1 MHPELLRLGPIV
13 LPSYGAALG
22 LAFVLGILLLRR
34 RAPEYGVDRE
44 TAVDMGIWLILS
56 GLLGAKLLLL
66 VVEGP
71 AYYLSS
77 FRGLLELFRAGG
89 VFYGGLLGALV
100 AAVFF
105 VKVKKVPFLAFA
117 DAAAPAVALGQAI
130 GRIGCLAA
138 GCCWGGQCAKPW
150 AITFTDPKAGENVGV
165 PIGVPLHPTQLYEA
179 LGLMTLVGLVLWF
192 GKGRVPGRTFSV
204 YLVGAAILRF
214 VVELFRDDP
223 RGTVPGT
230 DLSTS
235 QGIAVGLFVL
245 GVAIWLAGR
254 KKAETPAEA

>member
-1 MHPELLRLGPIV
+1 MHPELIHLGPVV
-13 LPSYGAALG
+13 LPTYGAALG
-22 LAFVLGILLLRR
+22 LAFLLGVLLLKR
-34 RAPEYGVDRE
+34 RAPSYGIDGE

-71 AYYLSS
+71 GYYLTS
-77 FRGLLELFRAGG
+77 FRGLFELFRAGG

-130 GRIGCLAA
+130 GRLGCLAA
-138 GCCWGGQCAKPW
+138 GCCWGRQCTKPW
-150 AITFTDPKAGENVGV
+150 AITFTNPHAGENVGV
-165 PIGVPLHPTQLYEA
+165 PMGVPLHPTQLYEA
-179 LGLMTLVGLVLWF
+179 TGLFVLFGLILAF
-192 GKGRVPGRTFSV
+192 GKGRVPGRTFSF

-214 VVELFRDDP
+214 TVEVFRGDP
-223 RGTVPGT
+223 RGTLPGT

-235 QGIAVGLFVL
+235 QGIAVGLFAV
-245 GVAIWLAGR
+245 GVAIYLFGRGKAG
-254 KKAETPAEA
+254 APAEA

>member
-1 MHPELLRLGPIV
+1 MHPELFHLGPVV
-13 LPSYGAALG
+13 LPAYGAALG
-22 LAFVLGILLLRR
+22 LAFVLGILLLKR
-34 RAPEYGVDRE
+34 RAPAYGIDPE

-56 GLLGAKLLLL
+56 GLLGAKILLL

-71 AYYLSS
+71 GYYLTS
-77 FRGLLELFRAGG
+77 FRGLVELFRAGG

-105 VKVKKVPFLAFA
+105 VKVKKVPFLSFA
-117 DAAAPAVALGQAI
+117 DAAAPGVALGQAI

-150 AITFTDPKAGENVGV
+150 AITFTNPKAGENVGV
-165 PIGVPLHPTQLYEA
+165 PLGVPLHPTQVYEA
-179 LGLMTLVGLVLWF
+179 IGLFALTALIIWF
-192 GKGRVPGRTFSV
+192 GKGRAPGRTFSL

-214 VVELFRDDP
+214 TVELFRGDP

-230 DLSTS
+230 ALSTS
-235 QGIAVGLFVL
+235 QGIAVALLVVGLVIL
-245 GVAIWLAGR
+245 YVGR
-254 KKAETPAEA
+254 NRAEVPGKA

>member
-1 MHPELLRLGPIV
+1 MHPELLHLGPIV
-13 LPSYGAALG
+13 LPTYGAALG
-22 LAFVLGILLLRR
+22 VAFLLAVLLLKR
-34 RAPEYGVDRE
+34 RAPEYGIEPE

-71 AYYLSS
+71 SYYLTS

-117 DAAAPAVALGQAI
+117 DAAVPGVALGQAI

-138 GCCWGGQCAKPW
+138 GCCWGAQCSKPW
-150 AITFTDPKAGENVGV
+150 AITFTDPKAGQNVGV
-165 PIGVPLHPTQLYEA
+165 PMGVPLHPTQLYEA
-179 LGLMTLVGLVLWF
+179 VGLVLLTCLILWF
-192 GKGRVPGRTFSV
+192 GKGRAPGRTFSL

-214 VVELFRDDP
+214 TVEIFRGDP
-223 RGTVPGT
+223 RGSIPGT
-230 DLSTS
+230 NLSTS
-235 QGIAVGLFVL
+235 QGIALGLFVL
-245 GVAIWLAGR
+245 GVGILYFGR
-254 KKAETPAEA
+254 NRAEASAEA

>member
-13 LPSYGAALG
+13 LPAYGAALG
-22 LAFVLGILLLRR
+22 VAFVLGILLLKR
-34 RAPEYGVDRE
+34 RAPDYGVERE

-56 GLLGAKLLLL
+56 GLLGAKLLLI

-71 AYYLSS
+71 GYYLSS

-117 DAAAPAVALGQAI
+117 DAAAPGVALGQAI
-130 GRIGCLAA
+130 GRLGCLAA
-138 GCCWGGQCAKPW
+138 GCCWGGRCDKPW

-165 PIGVPLHPTQLYEA
+165 PLHVPLHPTQIYEA
-179 LGLMTLVGLVLWF
+179 VGLFVLVGLVLWF
-192 GKGRVPGRTFSV
+192 GKGRTAGRTFSL
-204 YLVGAAILRF
+204 YLIGAAVLRF
-214 VVELFRDDP
+214 TVELFRGDP

-230 DLSTS
+230 GLSTS
-235 QGIAVGLFVL
+235 QGIAVVLFVL
-245 GVAIWLAGR
+245 GLVILYVGR
-254 KKAETPAEA
+254 ERAEAPAEA

>member
-1 MHPELLRLGPIV
+1 MHPELLHLGPIV
-13 LPSYGAALG
+13 LPAYGAALG
-22 LAFVLGILLLRR
+22 LAFVLGILLLKR
-34 RAPEYGVDRE
+34 RAPAYGIEPE

-66 VVEGP
+66 LVEGP
-71 AYYLSS
+71 AYYLTS

-117 DAAAPAVALGQAI
+117 DAAAPGIAIGQAI

-138 GCCWGGQCAKPW
+138 GCCWGGQCSKPW
-150 AITFTDPKAGENVGV
+150 AITFTDPKAVQNVGV
-165 PIGVPLHPTQLYEA
+165 PLNVPLHPTQLYEA
-179 LGLMTLVGLVLWF
+179 VGLFALTGLVLWF
-192 GKGRVPGRTFSV
+192 GKGRAPGRTFSL
-204 YLVGAAILRF
+204 YLVGAALLRF
-214 VVELFRDDP
+214 VVEIYRGDP

-254 KKAETPAEA
+254 KRAEAPAEA

>member
-1 MHPELLRLGPIV
+1 M
-13 LPSYGAALG
+13 
-22 LAFVLGILLLRR
+22 
-34 RAPEYGVDRE
+34 
-44 TAVDMGIWLILS
+44 
-56 GLLGAKLLLL
+56 
-66 VVEGP
+66 EGP
-71 AYYLSS
+71 GYYLTS
-77 FRGLLELFRAGG
+77 FRGLFELFRAGG

-138 GCCWGGQCAKPW
+138 GCCWGGQCSKPW
-150 AITFTDPKAGENVGV
+150 AITFTNPKAGENVGV
-165 PIGVPLHPTQLYEA
+165 PLGVPLHPTQVYEA
-179 LGLMTLVGLVLWF
+179 LGLFALFGLILWF

-214 VVELFRDDP
+214 TVEFFRNDP

-235 QGIAVGLFVL
+235 QGIAVLLFVL
-245 GVAIWLAGR
+245 GLAIVLLGR
-254 KKAETPAEA
+254 RKAEAPSEA

>member
-1 MHPELLRLGPIV
+1 MHPELFHLGPVV
-13 LPSYGAALG
+13 LPAYGAALG
-22 LAFVLGILLLRR
+22 VAFLLAVLLLRR
-34 RAPEYGVDRE
+34 RAPDYGIEPE

-71 AYYLSS
+71 GYYLSS

-105 VKVKKVPFLAFA
+105 VKVKKVPFLALA
-117 DAAAPAVALGQAI
+117 DAAAPGVALGQAI

-138 GCCWGGQCAKPW
+138 GCCWGGQCSKPW
-150 AITFTDPKAGENVGV
+150 AITFTNPKAGENVGV
-165 PIGVPLHPTQLYEA
+165 PLGVPLHPTQLYEA
-179 LGLMTLVGLVLWF
+179 VGLFALFGLILWF
-192 GKGRVPGRTFSV
+192 GKGRAPGRTFAV

-214 VVELFRDDP
+214 TVEFFRNDP

-235 QGIAVGLFVL
+235 QGIAVLLFVL
-245 GVAIWLAGR
+245 GVAILLLGR
-254 KKAETPAEA
+254 RKAEAPSEA